1 MSGFR
6 LFILM
11 SDINGLYI
19 ASRNILL
26 YTELSETVVQRS
38 SVKNKFFIIFQY
50 SQEKI
55 FGVLESFLMKLQI
68 VTQ

>member
-1 MSGFR
+1 MSGFS

-11 SDINGLYI
+11 SDVNGLYI

-26 YTELSETVVQRS
+26 YTELSETVVQRF
-38 SVKNKFFIIFQY
+38 SVKNKFLIIFQY

-55 FGVLESFLMKLQI
+55 CGVLDSFLIKLQI

>member
-1 MSGFR
+1 MSGFP

-38 SVKNKFFIIFQY
+38 SVKNKFFIIIQY
-50 SQEKI
+50 SQKKI

>member
-1 MSGFR
+1 MSGFP

-11 SDINGLYI
+11 SDIHGLYI